1 MLYFSLSLKNLFILF
16 RIDKSVIVLGFGVG
30 DRVSVRVAT
39 CELQD
44 TSFRQSSLDSVQEH
58 NVIVF
63 CCLMSS
69 ATQKIS
75 LIVVYWFNALAA
87 SFVATRKAR
96 RFRASLFSP
105 VPCFSSLSGIPRLCS
120 CS

>member
-58 NVIVF
+58 N
-63 CCLMSS
+63 
-69 ATQKIS
+69 
-75 LIVVYWFNALAA
+75 ALG
-87 SFVATRKAR
+87 TLKDGRN
-96 RFRASLFSP
+96 
-105 VPCFSSLSGIPRLCS
+105 
-120 CS
+120 